1 MLIQSGLRLITLV
14 LCFFVVAAC
23 TGDPTANAP
32 KLYTTACATCHTE
45 GVGLAPIPG
54 DKADWAKRTTKGI
67 EKLYD
72 NAINGFEGD
81 VGIMPAR
88 GSRPDLTDDDIKAI
102 VDWMVEVSQ

>member
-1 MLIQSGLRLITLV
+1 MLIRTGLRLITL
-14 LCFFVVAAC
+14 FVFLAGLSAC
-23 TGDPTANAP
+23 SSDPFATAP

-54 DKADWAKRTTKGI
+54 DKADWAKRTGKGI

-72 NAINGFEGD
+72 NAINGFEGE

-88 GSRPDLTDDDIKAI
+88 GSRPDLTDDDIKEI